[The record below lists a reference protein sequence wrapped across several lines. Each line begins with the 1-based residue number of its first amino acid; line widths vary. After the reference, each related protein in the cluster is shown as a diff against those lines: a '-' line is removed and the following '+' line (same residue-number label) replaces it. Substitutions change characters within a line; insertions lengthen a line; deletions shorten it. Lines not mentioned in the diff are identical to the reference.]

1 MAALFLV
8 VVRSAGMDLAM
19 VSRDQTVA
27 MVTEC
32 LYMQVS
38 TVNGAFVLVTI
49 DQTYP
54 GEFKHFQEKALFL

>member
-38 TVNGAFVLVTI
+38 TVKGAFVWVSLVTI
-49 DQTYP
+49 DQTIP
-54 GEFKHFQEKALFL
+54 G

>member
-38 TVNGAFVLVTI
+38 TVKGAFVWVSLVTI
-49 DQTYP
+49 DQTIP
-54 GEFKHFQEKALFL
+54 E

>member
-38 TVNGAFVLVTI
+38 TVKGAFVWVSLVTI
-49 DQTYP
+49 DQTIP
-54 GEFKHFQEKALFL
+54 GV

>member
-1 MAALFLV
+1 MAALFPV
-8 VVRSAGMDLAM
+8 VVRSAWMDLAM

-38 TVNGAFVLVTI
+38 TVKGAFVWVSLVTI
-49 DQTYP
+49 DQTIP
-54 GEFKHFQEKALFL
+54 GGL

>member
-1 MAALFLV
+1 MAALFPV

-38 TVNGAFVLVTI
+38 TVKGAFVWVSLVTI
-49 DQTYP
+49 DQTIP
-54 GEFKHFQEKALFL
+54 G